1 MQCKVTRCIICI
13 FNKVESLNKENSYKN
28 FTKEVMLSFEEIFA
42 MQSRK
47 FWTKFRVIMI
57 VKIEKA
63 PRELKK
69 GILKNYKQKENC
81 AVISIAWKF
90 RKFSRSGAQ
99 AQTHRRC

>member
-1 MQCKVTRCIICI
+1 MQCEVTRFIICI

-28 FTKEVMLSFEEIFA
+28 FTKEVILSFEEIFA

-69 GILKNYKQKENC
+69 GILKNFKQKKNFFETPPPPPPRDLAFC
-81 AVISIAWKF
+81 DK
-90 RKFSRSGAQ
+90 SGGVG
-99 AQTHRRC
+99 T